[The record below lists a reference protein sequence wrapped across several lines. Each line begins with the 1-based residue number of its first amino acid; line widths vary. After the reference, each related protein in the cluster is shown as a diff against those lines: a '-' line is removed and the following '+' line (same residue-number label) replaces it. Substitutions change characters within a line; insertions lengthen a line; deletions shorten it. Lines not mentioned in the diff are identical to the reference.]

1 MPELA
6 QVKGSVRLSRNEQ
19 AHKFFKTLLHD
30 DRSSYYIVQTSTA
43 QKQWESIGALKLE
56 QINDLEVELCDGLNF
71 YVTHNGFTGKR
82 ALSDRVRQLNG
93 LLFDLDC
100 HNAENIN
107 QSKLLLQNKLY
118 EAIRSSALPKPTMI
132 VDTGRGYQL
141 HYIFERS
148 CSYRVKGGAVNTR
161 LLKVVDAIRENLS
174 LQLDQI
180 CKKVPGV
187 DNDKRVANLNRVCR
201 VPGTFNTSSGT
212 YSKLLECSGV
222 FWALHELNAVLDVQ
236 KPKTSPQTGL
246 NDAFKPIDFNAL
258 CITRMRSA
266 EALRDYREHDP
277 NGRGC
282 EGHSRNELMW
292 FYFNAA
298 MPVYGIEKAYELTC
312 MFNQGFKKPLDK
324 CEINATKRTLE
335 RVGHYRLTKE
345 GVIRHLDLNEV
356 EIKETNFFITKR
368 LTERLAAKAKTKQNR
383 AERDKA
389 IWALI
394 EQGYTYQQVA
404 DQLGIS
410 RRTVCNVTAKGK
422 QSTNR
427 KASKNRVLKFYGH
440 RWSVKELF
448 NVMNLATKQFYE
460 SKLSGAEDRVQ
471 FFGKQYIVCDSAISP
486 EVLDPGVRV
495 SGGVISRNYLGNF
508 MKYPRLASD
517 DTASNN
523 LFRHLS
529 TGPYEPVKT
538 LMKKILMKG
547 LSEP

>member
-30 DRSSYYIVQTSTA
+30 DKNSYYIVQTSTA
-43 QKQWESIGALKLE
+43 QKQWESNGALKLE

-71 YVTHNGFTGKR
+71 YITHNGFTGKR
-82 ALSDRVRQLNG
+82 ALSDRVRQING

-100 HNAENIN
+100 HNVEDIN
-107 QSKLLLQNKLY
+107 QSKLLLKNNLY
-118 EAIRSSALPKPTMI
+118 EAIGSSVLPKPTMI

-161 LLKVVDAIRENLS
+161 LLKVVGGIRENLS
-174 LQLDQI
+174 LQLDRI
-180 CKKVPGV
+180 CKRVPGV

-236 KPKTSPQTGL
+236 KPKISSQTGL
-246 NDAFKPIDFNAL
+246 NGAFKPIDFNAL

-298 MPVYGIEKAYELTC
+298 VPVYGIEKAYELTC
-312 MFNQGFKKPLDK
+312 RFNQRFKKPLDK
-324 CEINATKRTLE
+324 NEINATKRSLE

-368 LTERLAAKAKTKQNR
+368 MTERLAAKAKTKQKR
-383 AERDKA
+383 VERDKA
-389 IWALI
+389 IWTLI

-410 RRTVCNVTAKGK
+410 RRTVCSVAAKGK
-422 QSTNR
+422 QSTTR
-427 KASKNRVLKFYGH
+427 KAPSNRVLKFYGY
-440 RWSVKELF
+440 RWSAKELF
-448 NVMNLATKQFYE
+448 DVMNLATKRFYE
-460 SKLSGAEDRVQ
+460 SKLVGVGDRVQ
-471 FFGKQYIVCDSAISP
+471 FFGKRYIVFNSATSP
-486 EVLDPGVRV
+486 KALELGGRV
-495 SGGVISRNYLGNF
+495 SRDVISRHWWSF
-508 MKYPRLASD
+508 RKYPRLVSNDMAL
-517 DTASNN
+517 NN
-523 LFRHLS
+523 LSRYLS

-538 LMKKILMKG
+538 LRKIILLKG
-547 LSEP
+547 LSDP